1 MTQYKWAHEVSELSN
16 NWLSRNRLVEIGY
29 SIEFKISGTMNSYQT
44 LFIWSD
50 FFKSG
55 NLLYSR
61 FILKKWFHLII
72 WFLKTWTLWT
82 NQFQPNGS
90 DPTSYWIDLKLDAP
104 TYIEPSWLFIKTRIW
119 FDHSRRQ
126 TNDFLMFNFWHEK
139 SKKCRKALIIP

>member
-1 MTQYKWAHEVSELSN
+1 MAQYKWAHEVSELSN

-29 SIEFKISGTMNSYQT
+29 SIEFKISGTMNRCQT

-72 WFLKTWTLWT
+72 WFLKTWILWT

-104 TYIEPSWLFIKTRIW
+104 TYIGPNLLFIKTRIW
-119 FDHSRRQ
+119 FDHPRRQ

-139 SKKCRKALIIP
+139 